1 MQSQR
6 RNDLQVSSPQRNNF
20 GPYSEVAI
28 NPRTGQD
35 MPEEGMPFINDPSNR
50 DNESRKY
57 SNSDCS
63 FKKPFNNSKFQ

>member
-35 MPEEGMPFINDPSNR
+35 IPEEGMPFINDPSNR

-57 SNSDCS
+57 LN
-63 FKKPFNNSKFQ
+63 FVINFFQFL